1 MMNSPRCLEDLKE
14 GAIDFDEGDEEEE
27 DILKDFDRQKFIRG
41 QQFFQNH
48 VISCLLA
55 MTFSLVCGLSV
66 NNLLEVLVATGK
78 SSKPKDSLMRYM
90 RTALHVIKWHY
101 GEIWNRNTSAG
112 KSIRA
117 VRQMHDNARQLM
129 VEKSKE
135 NGNYNKKVWVSQYDM
150 SLVQCGFMGT
160 IVMYAANFGIKCSKK
175 DVDDY
180 VYFWM
185 WVGRFLGIQDRN
197 NICLGGYDEAYRLCK
212 QIETNVLFP
221 ALKNPPAMFKPMVDA
236 FIEGEKKHFGIKIFS
251 PEAIFMLTFE
261 AFGKKW
267 DKQLS
272 ISDRL
277 RVVYL
282 RMLVNSLYYIPG
294 FSWCTS
300 RLCAA
305 ILGWSRLS

>member
-1 MMNSPRCLEDLKE
+1 MMNSPSCLEDLKE
-14 GAIDFDEGDEEEE
+14 GAIDFDEGDKEE
-27 DILKDFDRQKFIRG
+27 DLLKDFDRLKFIRG
-41 QQFFQNH
+41 QKFFQNH

-78 SSKPKDSLMRYM
+78 SSKPRDSLRRYM
-90 RTALHVIKWHY
+90 RTALHLIKWHY
-101 GEIWNRNTSAG
+101 GEIWNTNTSAG

-129 VEKSKE
+129 VEKSK
-135 NGNYNKKVWVSQYDM
+135 NNRNYYSKKVWLSQYDM
-150 SLVQCGFMGT
+150 SLVQYGFMRS
-160 IVMYAANFGIKCSKK
+160 IVMYSSYFGIWCSKK
-175 DVDDY
+175 DVHDY
-180 VYFWM
+180 GYFWM

-197 NICLGGYDEAYRLCK
+197 NICLGGYDELYSLCK
-212 QIETNVLFP
+212 EIETNVLFP
-221 ALKNPPAMFKPMVDA
+221 ALKNPPSMFKPMVEA
-236 FIEGEKKHFGIKIFS
+236 FIEGVKQYFGIKLFS
-251 PEAIFMLTFE
+251 SEAIFMLTFE
-261 AFGKKW
+261 AFGEKW
-267 DKQLS
+267 DKPLS

-277 RVVYL
+277 RVVVF
-282 RMLVNSLYYIPG
+282 RILVNSLYYIPG